1 MKRMIPKSGNRFSE
15 KIMRNDIV
23 PLREPLAAIMH
34 DAGDLARATARGPF
48 KRWTKGDDNSPVTEA
63 DIAVNDLL
71 RTRLTALMPAAAW
84 LSEETEELP
93 DRALPL
99 AWVVDPIDG
108 TRAYIAGRADW
119 TVSVALV
126 EDGRPQLAALY
137 APVSDEMFLALH
149 GRGATLNGATIAV
162 SRGETLSGARARRP
176 ETLSRQARRA
186 RPQHLGAAAGALARL
201 AARPRRARGPRR
213 RLRFARQPGLG
224 PRGGRPVLHEAGG
237 SFTDFSGQP
246 LRYKAPLRNAW
257 RADCGGFRPP
267 RHANRPGAQPPRRVC
282 INDARV
288 A

>member
-149 GRGATLNGATIAV
+149 GRGATLNGAAIEV
-162 SRGETLSGARARRP
+162 SRGETLSGARLAGPKRYLDKLAGLDPSILAQPRVHSLALRLARVAQGALDAAFVSP
-176 ETLSRQARRA
+176 GSQDWDL
-186 RPQHLGAAAGALARL
+186 AAADL
-201 AARPRRARGPRR
+201 
-213 RLRFARQPGLG
+213 
-224 PRGGRPVLHEAGG
+224 VLYEAGG

-246 LRYKAPLRNAW
+246 LSYKAPYATHGALIAAGSARHDTLIDLVRN
-257 RADCGGFRPP
+257 
-267 RHANRPGAQPPRRVC
+267 RRGEF
-282 INDARV
+282 A
-288 A
+288 

>member
-1 MKRMIPKSGNRFSE
+1 MPDNEF
-15 KIMRNDIV
+15 V
-23 PLREPLAAIMH
+23 PLREPLAAIMRE
-34 DAGDLARATARGPF
+34 AGELARATARGPF

-93 DRALPL
+93 DCALPL

-137 APVSDEMFLALH
+137 APVTDEMFLALH
-149 GRGATLNGATIAV
+149 GRGATLNGGKIAV
-162 SRGETLSGARARRP
+162 TGGETLSGAR
-176 ETLSRQARRA
+176 L
-186 RPQHLGAAAGALARL
+186 AGPKRYLDKLAGLDPGILAQPRVHSLAL

-224 PRGGRPVLHEAGG
+224 PRGGRPVGARSRRLVHRFFRPAAELQG
-237 SFTDFSGQP
+237 
-246 LRYKAPLRNAW
+246 PLRNAW

-267 RHANRPGAQPPRRVC
+267 RHADRPGAQPPRRVC